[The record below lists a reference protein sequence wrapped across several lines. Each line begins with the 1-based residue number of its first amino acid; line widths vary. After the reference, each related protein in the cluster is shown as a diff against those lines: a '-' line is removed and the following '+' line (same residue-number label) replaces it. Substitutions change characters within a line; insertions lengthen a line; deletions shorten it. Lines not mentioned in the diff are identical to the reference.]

1 MHKISSFA
9 TAQLLVINAALYA
22 DEKSKEVSRYRFS
35 RESLRII
42 SGWGRLSA
50 SFMEDLTGD
59 LLRLGW
65 IFIDFSD
72 AECAMIMVSKI
83 TVWPKLSS
91 KRLQDDDQLWTS
103 DEAKIQKAYV
113 ARFNDPEL
121 SEIEA

>member
-1 MHKISSFA
+1 MHKISSYA

-35 RESLRII
+35 RESLRNI

-65 IFIDFSD
+65 VFIDFSD

-103 DEAKIQKAYV
+103 DEAKIQEAYV
-113 ARFNDPEL
+113 ARFNNPEL